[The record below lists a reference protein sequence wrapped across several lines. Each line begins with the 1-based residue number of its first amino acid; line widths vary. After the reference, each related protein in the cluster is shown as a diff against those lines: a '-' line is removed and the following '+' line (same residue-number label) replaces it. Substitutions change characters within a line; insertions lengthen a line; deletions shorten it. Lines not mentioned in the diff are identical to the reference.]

1 MHQGFFGDTPS
12 YAIRYVRSHTVK
24 SAGTNAGT
32 LDTHYIDTVI
42 CIEYAWSIIVGRLT
56 ATEVKQAKARDKVRK
71 LTDGGGL
78 HLQVKPTGARYWRYN
93 CRYAGMRKTLA
104 LGVYPEVSLKKVE
117 KLTRNVS
124 CGQRMLN
131 LLGMK
136 LAVLV
141 QGTTE
146 TAL

>member
-1 MHQGFFGDTPS
+1 M
-12 YAIRYVRSHTVK
+12 
-24 SAGTNAGT
+24 
-32 LDTHYIDTVI
+32 
-42 CIEYAWSIIVGRLT
+42 GRLT

-78 HLQVKPTGARYWRYN
+78 HLQVKPTGARYRRYDY
-93 CRYAGMRKTLA
+93 RYAGKRKTLA
-104 LGVYPEVSLKKVE
+104 LGVYPEVSLKKARDKISQGIDPSEHKKVE
-117 KLTRNVS
+117 KLTCNVS

-136 LAVLV
+136 LAMLV

-146 TAL
+146 AAL